1 MLNYYKTTLKIEN
14 IDIEII
20 FLKSQTSIL
29 TNFKCNIKRVKN
41 L

>member
-14 IDIEII
+14 IDVEII
-20 FLKSQTSIL
+20 FSKLQISTS